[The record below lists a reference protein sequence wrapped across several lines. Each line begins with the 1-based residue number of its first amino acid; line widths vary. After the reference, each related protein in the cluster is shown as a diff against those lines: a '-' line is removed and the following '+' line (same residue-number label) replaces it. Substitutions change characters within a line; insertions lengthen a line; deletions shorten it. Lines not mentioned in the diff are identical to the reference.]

1 MYCSAVEAVK
11 AAYGDDEVRRAA
23 ALGVDGCNALC
34 TVMTLRQVCAHPR
47 LLLAPEADGK
57 DGPGSELRKRL
68 RPLAT
73 PASAPGQLEKH
84 STKMAVVAAI
94 LRSLSGSDLPKD
106 RVVLVSY
113 FTQVPYWFYLLFFCI
128 SWCIFL

>member
-1 MYCSAVEAVK
+1 MYLSAVEAVG

-47 LLLAPEADGK
+47 LLLAPDADNK
-57 DGPGSELRKRL
+57 DGPGRELRKRL

-73 PASAPGQLEKH
+73 SASAASQLEQH
-84 STKMAVVAAI
+84 STKVAVVAGI
-94 LRSLSGSDLPKD
+94 LRFLSGSDRPKD

-113 FTQVPYWFYLLFFCI
+113 FTQVPFF
-128 SWCIFL
+128 

>member
-1 MYCSAVEAVK
+1 MYCSAVEAVR

-94 LRSLSGSDLPKD
+94 LRSLSGSDQPKD

-113 FTQVPYWFYLLFFCI
+113 FTQVPY
-128 SWCIFL
+128 